1 MLVQDSEQQTV
12 YATGTLTQV
21 AIYVTGLIKIEN
33 AKIVVLDSDLGS
45 VETQKK
51 YVETYLR
58 CLVMILYVVFI
69 SFTDS
74 C

>member
-21 AIYVTGLIKIEN
+21 PIYVTGLIKIEN
-33 AKIVVLDSDLGS
+33 AKIAVLDSDLGS

-51 YVETYLR
+51 YVETSQMFGNDFVCCVY
-58 CLVMILYVVFI
+58 ITY
-69 SFTDS
+69 
-74 C
+74 